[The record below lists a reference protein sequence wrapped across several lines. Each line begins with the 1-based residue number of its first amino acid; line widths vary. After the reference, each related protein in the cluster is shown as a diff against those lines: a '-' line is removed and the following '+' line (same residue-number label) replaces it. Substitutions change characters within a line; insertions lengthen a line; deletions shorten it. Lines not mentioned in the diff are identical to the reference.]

1 MVQRSRRPE
10 HPVSDRAIT
19 AKVAGSAASLSRPR
33 RCPFDGPDVPGLGRE
48 PQPMGFKEISDGLP
62 AMIQWSA
69 GPFAAD
75 DGELT
80 GRQITGNPAWT
91 IVFPGAGQ
99 GVGAFR

>member
-1 MVQRSRRPE
+1 
-10 HPVSDRAIT
+10 
-19 AKVAGSAASLSRPR
+19 
-33 RCPFDGPDVPGLGRE
+33 
-48 PQPMGFKEISDGLP
+48 MGFKEISDGLP